1 MKLSLIILAVV
12 NFLCLAGGGTLAFM
26 ALMDSP
32 RPKVEEPKV
41 KMTLEDFLKKEKVF
55 ADKPIVYSL
64 EPFTVNLMNQEEEK
78 IVQVEVNLEML
89 DERSYEE
96 IIGKSAMVRDTVVRI
111 LSEKKYQDIA
121 SIQGKLFLKDDI
133 SLSINKQLD
142 YGFIKDI
149 YFTRFMLQ

>member
-1 MKLSLIILAVV
+1 MKLSLIILAVL
-12 NFLCLAGGGTLAFM
+12 NLLAIVGGGGLAFY
-26 ALMDSP
+26 AISESP
-32 RPKVEEPKV
+32 RPKPVEKPV
-41 KMTLEDFLKKEKVF
+41 KMTLEEYLKKEKVF

-64 EPFTVNLMNQEEEK
+64 EPFTVNLANQDEEK
-78 IVQVEVNLEML
+78 IVQIEVNIEML

-111 LSEKKYQDIA
+111 LSQKRFQDIA

-142 YGFIKDI
+142 YGFIKDV